1 MMETEGER
9 PYRVVYV
16 RSGDGFF
23 VLYGLLALALAVGTF
38 GVGIVVGLMARL
50 EHLAI
55 LAEYIIGGM
64 R

>member
-1 MMETEGER
+1 MMETEGDR

-23 VLYGLLALALAVGTF
+23 VLYGLLALTLGVGTF
-38 GVGIVVGLMARL
+38 GVGMIVGLMARL

-55 LAEYIIGGM
+55 LAEYVVGGA